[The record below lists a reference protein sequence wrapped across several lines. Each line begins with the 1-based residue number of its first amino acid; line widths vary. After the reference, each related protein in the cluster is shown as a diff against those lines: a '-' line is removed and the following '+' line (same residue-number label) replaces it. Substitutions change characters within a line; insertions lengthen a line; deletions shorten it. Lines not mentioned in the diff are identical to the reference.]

1 MFKKS
6 DNQGDKTPKQD
17 NKDHVS
23 KTAETVDQSAPKA
36 ENTAAPAGDAKTNEA
51 KTS

>member
-6 DNQGDKTPKQD
+6 DNQGDKTPKQE

-23 KTAETVDQSAPKA
+23 KTAETAGQSAPKA
-36 ENTAAPAGDAKTNEA
+36 EKSAAPACEDK
-51 KTS
+51 KS